1 MKDLR
6 EALSKAMKEHCGVM
20 KTASL
25 YELGMDYRDIDRLL
39 KEGYLVRVKS
49 GYYSLKEEDLSE
61 EQTIQ
66 AFFPDGVLCME
77 SALYCYGYIKQKPLS
92 WHIAVDKNT
101 SKSRFLLDYPI
112 VQPHYTEDFVLKS
125 GVTTG
130 VINDVEFKVYD
141 RDRLI
146 CDCLKYES
154 KLSHENLKAGL
165 QGYLTDPEK
174 DVSRLL
180 TYAKERRVLSKVQ
193 KTLGVWL

>member
-1 MKDLR
+1 
-6 EALSKAMKEHCGVM
+6 MKELQEELRIAMDKSGGVL
-20 KTASL
+20 KTSAL
-25 YELGMDYRDIDRLL
+25 YELGMDYRDIERLM

-49 GYYSLKEEDLSE
+49 GYYSLAEAERTEEE
-61 EQTIQ
+61 TVR

-77 SALYCYGYIKQKPLS
+77 SALYCYGYISQRPVA

-112 VQPHYTEDFVLKS
+112 VQPHYTEDFVLNS
-125 GVTTG
+125 GVTTET
-130 VINDVEFKVYD
+130 INGVEFKVYD

-154 KLSHENLKAGL
+154 KLSHEDLKSAL
-165 QGYLTDPEK
+165 RGYLQDPKK